1 MARACEALHHNEV
14 ELVYLKQALDANPK
28 DIESNR
34 HCAVS
39 LARMGQFD
47 QAMAC
52 WHRIEEITGGNR
64 EATEMILRL
73 AEEKLKYPG
82 GKPPAKRK
90 TEAEVQK
97 PRETQAAEACDEQQP
112 PAEADPLLA
121 VDSSDPARDIER
133 AAQEEASR
141 RASHEPAES
150 ESSAE
155 RQPPRAKRVFRMP
168 WLELALVGA
177 VVALLLQIFP
187 SWWDA
192 VAAFAVEHL
201 QILLI
206 VANAVVV
213 VVLINPTKR

>member
-1 MARACEALHHNEV
+1 MDKQRWLADCFARGMH
-14 ELVYLKQALDANPK
+14 
-28 DIESNR
+28 
-34 HCAVS
+34 
-39 LARMGQFD
+39 LATHEKNYD
-47 QAMAC
+47 AMAC

-97 PRETQAAEACDEQQP
+97 PPETQAAEACDEQQP
-112 PAEADPLLA
+112 PAEAEPLLA
-121 VDSSDPARDIER
+121 ANSSDPARDIER
-133 AAQEEASR
+133 AAQEEASK
-141 RASHEPAES
+141 RASHEPTES
-150 ESSAE
+150 ETSAE
-155 RQPPRAKRVFRMP
+155 RQPRRTKRVFRMP
-168 WLELALVGA
+168 WLELALVAA

-192 VAAFAVEHL
+192 VAAFAIEHA

-206 VANAVVV
+206 VANAVILLFLVF
-213 VVLINPTKR
+213 LKRMTER